1 MVIKTIA
8 SSSKGNCYSISDGPD
23 GTKILI
29 ECGIP
34 IKKIDE
40 GVNYRLYEYEGCVA
54 SHAHFDHI
62 FAYKDLIKLGIPI
75 YWTRGTAQAAGA
87 EPGYYSRHIKSK
99 HCFNIGDFKII
110 PFDVKHDAV
119 EPVGF
124 LIQGKTGKLMFA
136 TDTFYIPWRFK
147 GLTHVMIE
155 ANYVK
160 ENIEENTCK
169 PLRDRLYSSHME
181 LQTVL
186 EFFRE
191 LDKSC
196 LREVHLLHLSESRS
210 DAELFKREVQKIV
223 GVPVYV

>member
-1 MVIKTIA
+1 MIINKLA
-8 SSSKGNCYSISDGPD
+8 SGSSGNCCSISDGKD
-23 GTKILI
+23 GTRILI
-29 ECGIP
+29 DCGIP
-34 IKKIDE
+34 IKKIIH
-40 GVNYRLYEYEGCVA
+40 GVDYSLSEYSGCLVQ
-54 SHAHFDHI
+54 HEHGDHLRS
-62 FAYKDLIKLGIPI
+62 YKGLIKLGIPI

-87 EPGYYSRHIKSK
+87 EPGYYSRHVKSK

-110 PFDVKHDAV
+110 PFDVKHDAA

-124 LIQGKTGKLMFA
+124 WVKGKTGKLMFA
-136 TDTFYIPWRFK
+136 TDTFYINPRFK

-155 ANYVK
+155 ANYIK
-160 ENIEENTCK
+160 ENIAESTCK

-191 LDKSC
+191 LDKSR